1 MFSQDSW
8 RLEGDAWQQN
18 GSGLENTLSASS
30 GPVHMEIRNRP
41 GLDRMVVTS
50 NSPPHH
56 MQDQQQH
63 IHRLQEQP
71 DQFQAPAGTG
81 ESHAYLLL
89 SVCDF
94 SVFDRFV
101 CIIVL
106 SRFKVYECCRSV
118 SI

>member
-1 MFSQDSW
+1 MFSQDAW

-18 GSGLENTLSASS
+18 GSSLENTLSASS

-50 NSPPHH
+50 NSPEHH
-56 MQDQQQH
+56 MQDRQQH

-81 ESHAYLLL
+81 ESDAYLLL
-89 SVCDF
+89 FIRDF
-94 SVFDRFV
+94 SVFHRFV
-101 CIIVL
+101 CLSVHSQQGFVCDVL
-106 SRFKVYECCRSV
+106 
-118 SI
+118 